1 MSYREIEDKLQL
13 ILPFVFLITMFC
25 LASQGS
31 RIGDIGITENEKR
44 RIEEAHIARQVE
56 LLDERDRKRRMGK
69 LPSPPSARHLDDGI
83 QGDIPIEDLMKG
95 LKGFL

>member
-1 MSYREIEDKLQL
+1 MGLKIAGA
-13 ILPFVFLITMFC
+13 VFLCTMLY

-44 RIEEAHIARQVE
+44 RIEEAHIARQVA
-56 LLDERDRKRRMGK
+56 LINERDRKRDLK
-69 LPSPPSARHLDDGI
+69 NHHPSPRAHSLDDGI
-83 QGDIPIEDLMKG
+83 QGDIRIEDLMKG